1 MLSFL
6 NSLLKPV
13 IYAWRMKQFRFDFV
27 ELLFRTVNTA
37 DTEEIE
43 MRFFSVPNAVV
54 RVNRVKADQAQQ
66 DVYEE
71 NV

>member
-13 IYAWRMKQFRFDFV
+13 IYALRMKQFRVAFI

-37 DTEEIE
+37 DTEETE
-43 MRFFSVPNAVV
+43 MRCFSVPNAVV

>member
-1 MLSFL
+1 
-6 NSLLKPV
+6 
-13 IYAWRMKQFRFDFV
+13 MKQFRFDFM

-43 MRFFSVPNAVV
+43 MRFFSVPNAVI

>member
-1 MLSFL
+1 M
-6 NSLLKPV
+6 LKPV
-13 IYAWRMKQFRFDFV
+13 IYALRMKQFRVAFIG
-27 ELLFRTVNTA
+27 LLFRTVNTA
-37 DTEEIE
+37 DAEEIE
-43 MRFFSVPNAVV
+43 MRFFGIPNAVV

>member
-1 MLSFL
+1 
-6 NSLLKPV
+6 
-13 IYAWRMKQFRFDFV
+13 MKQFRVAFI

-37 DTEEIE
+37 DAEEIE
-43 MRFFSVPNAVV
+43 VRFFGVPNAVV
-54 RVNRVKADQAQQ
+54 RINRVKADQAQQ

>member
-13 IYAWRMKQFRFDFV
+13 IYALRTKQFRFDFM